1 MNQLLHLSDLH
12 GNKTWFDWVAKKARA
27 RGCAVAI
34 SGDLVDADAHQ
45 ASCALKRQMDWIS
58 AWVRTA
64 DFPLFLCSGNHDI
77 VLDDNADWLRALA
90 RPGVTVDGGIGVFGD
105 RSITCLPWGSDAQA
119 FLRTEVLQSD
129 IWLHHAPPTE
139 CGLGRSDD
147 GGQPID
153 FGSDNLFAALSPAW
167 GARTQLVLSGH
178 VHTATKWQAKC
189 GKALCL
195 NAAGDKPNAPVPKH
209 VQIDLAAR
217 TAILR
222 NGLMVEM
229 VRLPER
235 TLG

>member
-12 GNKTWFDWVAKKARA
+12 GNKTWFDWVAKQARA
-27 RGCAVAI
+27 TGCAVAI

-45 ASCALKRQMDWIS
+45 ASSALKRQMDWIS
-58 AWVRTA
+58 VWVRSA

-105 RSITCLPWGSDAQA
+105 RSITCLPWGSEAQA
-119 FLRTEVLQSD
+119 FLRTEVLQAD

-139 CGLGRSDD
+139 CGLGRSDY
-147 GGQPID
+147 GGQPMD
-153 FGSDNLFAALSPAW
+153 FGSDDLFAALSPAW

-189 GKALCL
+189 GRALCL
-195 NAAGDKPNAPVPKH
+195 NAAGDNPHASVPNH
-209 VQIDLAAR
+209 VLIDLAAH
-217 TAILR
+217 TAILQ
-222 NGLMVEM
+222 NGPATDKILV
-229 VRLPER
+229 PSKK
-235 TLG
+235 